1 MDSHSPSPDQLSP
14 VKRAIVE
21 LRALRAKLK
30 EAERVRDE
38 PIAVIGMGCRFPGG
52 ANDPESL
59 WRMLCAGTDAVGEVP
74 ADRWDVNEFFDSDP
88 DAPGKMSTRWA
99 GFLKDIDGFDAD
111 FFGVSPREAV
121 TMDPQQRLLLEVGWE
136 ALENAGQ
143 SPEKLLGSSTGV
155 FVGIA
160 SNDYAQLQMQFG
172 ELTEI
177 GPYFATGTCHSV
189 APGRLS
195 YTLGLHGPSIAVD
208 TACSSSLVAVHLACQ
223 SLRLGES
230 RMALAGG
237 VNVILAPELLIN
249 FSKSH
254 MMAADGRCKTFDASA
269 DGFVRGE
276 GCGVVVLKRLT
287 EAIEDGDNILAVIR
301 GTAINQDGR
310 SSGLTVPNG
319 SAQQEVIRRALTNA
333 GVDPGEVGYVETHG
347 TGTSLGDPIEV
358 HALHAVYGAD
368 RSRQNSLALGSI
380 KSNIGHLETAAGVAG
395 LIKAVLVLRHG
406 ELPPQLHFKEPN
418 PHIAWK
424 EMAVRVPVARTAWPS
439 GSARRIAGLSSFGF
453 SGTNVHMVIESAA
466 TALELASAK
475 PRDSIGD
482 EMDDRPERQPGALVE
497 RPHHLLTVSGKSA
510 GALEELVGRYAQ
522 YLADNPDVALADVCH
537 TANTGRSHFEHRVS
551 AVAASMEQLRQ
562 NLAACAAGQEPV
574 GVFRGH
580 ADLTRRPEVVFL
592 FTGQGGQYV
601 NMGRA
606 LYESEPV
613 FREVVDRCDELLRGH
628 LERPL
633 REVLYPGEGR
643 ATPLDQ
649 TQYTHVAMFAVQY
662 GLAQLWRSWGVE
674 PGAVMGHSVGE
685 IAASAVSGMV
695 GLEDGL
701 MLMRERGRL
710 MQSLPASGLMASLLA
725 GEEQVRRALE
735 GYRDRVAIAAIN
747 GPASTVISG
756 ERRAVE
762 EVLGKL
768 EGEGVKTRVLK
779 VSNSFHSPLVEPV
792 LEEFG
797 EAAGR
802 ARYRRPEVAQYS
814 SMRLKWVE
822 EGKLLDAAYWPYNLR
837 HTVRFSEAIGALWG
851 QGYRVFVEIGPTPI
865 LASMGSQCVPQ
876 GEGVWLPSLRQDRND
891 WEQMLEDVATLY
903 VKGVKI
909 DWQEF
914 ERSHS
919 HKKIMLPVYPWQR
932 KPYRVEAARTRQ
944 RGVTSPVSSRWQK
957 ALTAARAQSLHV
969 PIDLNLASYPA
980 KWQALDRVTTALMT
994 RTLFELGAFH
1004 TPHVSHSVESLLQ
1017 DLGIRANY
1025 RMLMARWLEKLAAAG
1040 LLQQEGSTYR
1050 LRQPLSGDAV
1060 TPFSGLADESL
1071 SDIPF
1076 VLEYVSRCGQM
1087 AAAILTGEASA
1098 LDTLFPGGSPVL
1110 AEQIY
1115 GDWALSRYFNDIARS
1130 VVESLVR
1137 NLPHGRQL
1145 RIAEIGA
1152 GTGGATSALLPVLPA
1167 NRTHYCF
1174 TDASRFFFD
1183 RAREKYNQYPF
1194 LRFGLLDIE
1203 NKPADQ
1209 GFGEHTFDVI
1219 VACNVLHATR
1229 NLDETIEN
1237 VLSLMGPGALLI
1249 LCEVT
1254 RPPSWIE
1261 FTYGFMEDWHRFD
1274 DGLRQ
1279 GSPLLSRE
1287 DWEKVLRSHGFEDVA
1302 AFPEYGSPAEILG
1315 EHCIVARAPSAARP
1329 ERSGQIDSWMEDSG
1343 LASSTGAV
1351 ESRTAQAGT
1360 GRGESF
1366 LNALRQ
1372 ASPSE
1377 QREQLVDLVRGRTMK
1392 VLRRDASDLIDR
1404 RHRLMDLGIDSL
1416 MAVELR
1422 NALSADLGLPRAL
1435 PATLIFDYPS
1445 VEAIAGYLALRVLV
1459 PDPAPPENQ
1468 TGDGKSGVM
1477 EFPPGAVSIEDLS
1490 DEETEQLLLKKLET
1504 M

>member
-1 MDSHSPSPDQLSP
+1 
-14 VKRAIVE
+14 
-21 LRALRAKLK
+21 
-30 EAERVRDE
+30 
-38 PIAVIGMGCRFPGG
+38 
-52 ANDPESL
+52 
-59 WRMLCAGTDAVGEVP
+59 LCQGTDAIREVP
-74 ADRWDVNEFFDSDP
+74 PDRWDVNEFFDPNP

-99 GFLKDIDGFDAD
+99 GFLEEIDGFDAD
-111 FFGVSPREAV
+111 FFGISPREAV
-121 TMDPQQRLLLEVGWE
+121 TMDPQQRLFLEVSWE
-136 ALENAGQ
+136 ALDNAGQ

-172 ELTEI
+172 DLAEI

-189 APGRLS
+189 ASGRLS

-276 GCGVVVLKRLT
+276 GCGVVVLKRLA
-287 EAIEDGDNILAVIR
+287 EAIADGDNVLAVIR

-319 SAQQEVIRRALTNA
+319 SAQQEVIRRALINA
-333 GVDPGEVGYVETHG
+333 GVDPTEVGYVETHG

-358 HALHAVYGAD
+358 HALHAVYGAG
-368 RSRQNSLALGSI
+368 RSKQDSLALGSI

-395 LIKAVLVLRHG
+395 LIKAVLVLMHG
-406 ELPPQLHFKEPN
+406 EIPPQLHFKDPN
-418 PHIAWK
+418 PHIAWN
-424 EMAVRVPVARTAWPS
+424 EMAVCVPVVRTPWPPS
-439 GSARRIAGLSSFGF
+439 SARRIAALSSFGF

-466 TALELASAK
+466 TALDLASPK
-475 PRDSIGD
+475 SPDSLAD
-482 EMDDRPERQPGALVE
+482 EMDDRQCATVDGRQERQHGALEE
-497 RPHHLLTVSGKSA
+497 RSHHLLTVSAKSA
-510 GALEELVGRYAQ
+510 GALQELVGRYAR
-522 YLADNPDVALADVCH
+522 YLGEHPDVALADVCH
-537 TANTGRSHFEHRVS
+537 TANTGRSHFEHRLS
-551 AVAASMEQLRQ
+551 AVAASVEQLRQ
-562 NLAACAAGQEPV
+562 DLSACAEGQEPV

-601 NMGRA
+601 NMGRT
-606 LYESEPV
+606 LYESEAV

-628 LERPL
+628 LEKPL
-633 REVLYPGEGR
+633 REVLYPRHGE
-643 ATPLDQ
+643 ATLLDQ

-685 IAASAVSGMV
+685 IVASAVSGMV
-695 GLEDGL
+695 SLEDGL

-710 MQSLPASGLMASLLA
+710 MQSLPPTGLMASLLA
-725 GEEQVRRALE
+725 GEEQVRSVLE
-735 GYRDRVAIAAIN
+735 RYRDRVAIAAIN

-792 LEEFG
+792 LEEF
-797 EAAGR
+797 EQAARR
-802 ARYRRPEVAQYS
+802 ARYRTPEVAQFS
-814 SMRLKWVE
+814 SMRLEWVE

-837 HTVRFSEAIGALWG
+837 HTVRFSEAIGALYG

-865 LASMGSQCVPQ
+865 LAGMGSQCVPP

-903 VKGVKI
+903 VKGVNI
-909 DWQEF
+909 EWREF
-914 ERSHS
+914 ERCHP
-919 HKKIMLPVYPWQR
+919 HRKIMLPAYPWQR

-944 RGVTSPVSSRWQK
+944 RGFTSPESSRWQN
-957 ALTAARAQSLHV
+957 AVTAARTQSLHV
-969 PIDLNLASYPA
+969 PIDLNLGSYPA
-980 KWQALDRVTTALMT
+980 KWQALDRITTALMT
-994 RTLFELGAFH
+994 RTLFELGAFR
-1004 TPHVSHSVESLLQ
+1004 TPHQTHSVESSLR
-1017 DLGIRANY
+1017 DLGIRPTY
-1025 RMLMARWLEKLAAAG
+1025 RTLIARWLQKLAAAG
-1040 LLQQEGSTYR
+1040 VLQQEGSSYSR
-1050 LRQPLSGDAV
+1050 REPLSGDPL
-1060 TPFSGLADESL
+1060 TPVPGLADPSL

-1098 LDTLFPGGSPVL
+1098 LDTLFPGGSLIL
-1110 AEQIY
+1110 AEHIY
-1115 GDWALSRYFNDIARS
+1115 EHWALSRYFNDIARS

-1137 NLPHGRQL
+1137 TLPHGRQL

-1167 NRTHYCF
+1167 NRTQYCF
-1174 TDASRFFFD
+1174 TDASKFFFD
-1183 RAREKYNQYPF
+1183 RARDKYKQYPF

-1209 GFGEHTFDVI
+1209 GFGEHTFDAI
-1219 VACNVLHATR
+1219 VASNVLHATR

-1237 VLSLMGPGALLI
+1237 VLSLMGPAALLI

-1261 FTYGFMEDWHRFD
+1261 FSYGFMEDWQRFN
-1274 DGLRQ
+1274 DGLRKD
-1279 GSPLLSRE
+1279 SPLLSRK

-1302 AFPEYGSPAEILG
+1302 VFPEHGSPAEILG
-1315 EHCIVARAPSAARP
+1315 EHCIVARAPSSARP
-1329 ERSGQIDSWMEDSG
+1329 VRSEQLDSWMDDSG
-1343 LASSTGAV
+1343 QPSMAAA
-1351 ESRTAQAGT
+1351 EIQPAQAAK

-1366 LNALRQ
+1366 LNALRY
-1372 ASPSE
+1372 ASAGE
-1377 QREQLVDLVRGRTMK
+1377 QREQLVELVRSRTMK
-1392 VLRRDASDLIDR
+1392 VLRRDPSDLIDR

-1422 NALSADLGLPRAL
+1422 NALSSELGLPRAL

-1445 VEAIAGYLALRVLV
+1445 VEAIAGYLASRVLIL
-1459 PDPAPPENQ
+1459 DPVSPENRP
-1468 TGDGKSGVM
+1468 GEGRPEAM
-1477 EFPPGAVSIEDLS
+1477 EFQPAALRIEDLS